1 VDREITLREYG
12 RVLWSGRWLI
22 LGCALVAVV
31 VGLLVTVARPVT
43 YTATA
48 RVFLGQ
54 PTTPSGIPVSTP
66 GTNPVTAP
74 GVLESDQLV
83 RKTAE
88 ALGFKASRVRD
99 AVTLTVP
106 KTPGS
111 SGNQPTVATI
121 TANVSKRAD
130 AVKIANGFADE
141 VLASANT
148 AYSDILGVYQRRVD
162 RLKTQTTTMD
172 GQVTAY
178 QRQLLAAAGSAREVP
193 VQSVLFATTQ
203 LLIEAQNDLDD
214 SEVFLFKA
222 KQIEA
227 PYLVS
232 QAETTTSSGSAPKRL
247 QTVLLALLIGL
258 LIGALATFVWRGSP
272 AGRAADA

>member
-22 LGCALVAVV
+22 LACTMAAVV

-66 GTNPVTAP
+66 ATNPVTAP

-88 ALGFKASRVRD
+88 ALGLKASRVRD

-106 KTPGS
+106 RTPGS

-121 TANVSKRAD
+121 TATVSKKKD
-130 AVKIANGFADE
+130 AVNIANGYAAE
-141 VLASANT
+141 VLAAANSNYT
-148 AYSDILGVYQRRVD
+148 GIAAVYQRRVD
-162 RLKTQTTTMD
+162 RLT
-172 GQVTAY
+172 GQVATLDKQRQNY
-178 QRQLLAAAGSAREVP
+178 ERQLLAAGGSARETP
-193 VQSVLFATTQ
+193 LASVLFSTTQ

-214 SEVFLFKA
+214 NEVFRDKA
-222 KQIEA
+222 KAIEA
-227 PYLVS
+227 PYLIS
-232 QAETTTSSGSAPKRL
+232 EAERAASSGSGPKRL
-247 QTVLLALLIGL
+247 QTVLLALLLGL

-272 AGRAADA
+272 AGRASAA

>member
-22 LGCALVAVV
+22 LACAVAALI
-31 VGLLVTVARPVT
+31 VGLLVTIARPVT

-66 GTNPVTAP
+66 DTNPVTATI
-74 GVLESDQLV
+74 VLESDQLV

-88 ALGFKASRVRD
+88 ALGLKASRVRD
-99 AVTLTVP
+99 AVTLAVP
-106 KTPGS
+106 RTPGS

-121 TANVSKRAD
+121 TATVSKKKD
-130 AVKIANGFADE
+130 AVDIANGYAAE
-141 VLASANT
+141 VLASANSSYT
-148 AYSDILGVYQRRVD
+148 GILAVYQRRVD
-162 RLKTQTTTMD
+162 RLT
-172 GQVTAY
+172 GQVTMLDK
-178 QRQLLAAAGSAREVP
+178 QRQSYERQLVTAGGGAREVP
-193 VQSVLFATTQ
+193 LQSVLFSTTQ
-203 LLIEAQNDLDD
+203 LLIETQNNLDD
-214 SEVFLFKA
+214 NEIFLGKA

-227 PYLVS
+227 PRLIS
-232 QAETTTSSGSAPKRL
+232 ESERATSSGSAPKRL
-247 QTVLLALLIGL
+247 QTVLLALLLGL

-272 AGRAADA
+272 AGRAHAT